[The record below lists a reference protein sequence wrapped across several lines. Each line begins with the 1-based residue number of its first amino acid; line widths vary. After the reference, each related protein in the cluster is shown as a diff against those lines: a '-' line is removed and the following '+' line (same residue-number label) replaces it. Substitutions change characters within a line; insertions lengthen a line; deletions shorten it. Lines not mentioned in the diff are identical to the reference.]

1 MTLKTLLFIQVHADT
16 SRNYDHSFWRRKW
29 NAERGTYNEACKCE
43 HLCHDA
49 FQEKDEK
56 RWGFWNISIAQVF
69 WNWIRKNHVTGALIL
84 RCPNNVR
91 IRHRHLR
98 NRWNNVLMILFFYLS
113 DGQSSNKFSWINNL
127 CLLLY
132 YQSDWNNSNSSA
144 RNMEI
149 YGFWTAKNVIT
160 SPFGKK
166 YLRTFRNMLLLS
178 RHLSIT
184 RFCKLFQAIHKT

>member
-1 MTLKTLLFIQVHADT
+1 MRILHEIMTILFDDV
-16 SRNYDHSFWRRKW
+16 
-29 NAERGTYNEACKCE
+29 NEMQNVGRIMKLANVNIYATMLSK
-43 HLCHDA
+43 
-49 FQEKDEK
+49 KRMKK

-98 NRWNNVLMILFFYLS
+98 NRWNNVLMSLFFYLS

-144 RNMEI
+144 RNMDI

-178 RHLSIT
+178 RHLSIS
-184 RFCKLFQAIHKT
+184 RFGKLFQAIHKT